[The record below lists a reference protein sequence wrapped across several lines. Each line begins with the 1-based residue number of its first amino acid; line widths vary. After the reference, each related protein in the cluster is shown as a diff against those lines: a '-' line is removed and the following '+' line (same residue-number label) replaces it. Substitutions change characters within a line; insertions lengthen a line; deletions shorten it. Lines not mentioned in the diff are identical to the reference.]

1 MRAFAISSIAAGVL
15 GVQHEMSAS
24 GRVNPIRRVVT
35 LLQDMQA
42 KVTVEG
48 AKEKELYDKFSCYC
62 RTGSGELQGS
72 IDAADTKIPQ
82 VESALA
88 QAEALLKQLE
98 DDLSRHKADR
108 ADAKAALAS
117 ASALRE
123 KEAAAYA
130 KESGDLTTNIA
141 ALEKAIKVLSDG
153 MAGGSFLQSS
163 TASVIRRLAVDAD
176 MSSADRDMLS
186 AFLSQGQS
194 EGYVPQSGQ
203 IVGILKQLQDTMKAN
218 LAEVQAAEEA
228 AIKAYEGLAAAKTKE
243 IQATTDA
250 IESKTVRH
258 GETGVEIVN
267 MKEDLDDTQK
277 ALAADQG
284 FLADLDKNCAT
295 KKAEWE
301 ERSATRAQELVA
313 LADTIKILN
322 DDDALELFK
331 KTLPTPSLLQQTST
345 AKDMKR
351 RALAALKA
359 KGTPDSRLNLIA
371 LALRGQSMGFEK
383 VVKMIDDMVAL
394 LGKEQIGDDEKKA
407 FCEAE
412 LDKAEDKLKGLNIQT
427 ADLETAIENANGQ
440 VATLADEIA
449 KLTDDVKHLD
459 SDVATATDLRKQE
472 HADNTETIANDSAA
486 KQLLEIAKNRLAKF
500 YTPKLY
506 RAAPKTELSAENRV
520 VVSMGGTVAP
530 TPAPGG
536 IAGTGVVAFAEV
548 HAHDSRVAPQPPPE
562 TWDAYTKKGEE
573 HTGVV
578 EMLNLLKADLD
589 KEIAETQVNEKEAQ
603 AEYETFMADSAAK
616 RVAVTKSIAM
626 KEAAKA
632 DLGAELQ
639 RLTEEKGSTM
649 KEAMAT
655 AEYIKDLHLDCDWL
669 LQNFQARKDA
679 RAGEVESLKNAKAVL
694 SGASYSLLGTSSQRN
709 LLRH

>member
-1 MRAFAISSIAAGVL
+1 MRAFAFSSIAVAGVL
-15 GVQHEMSAS
+15 GAQHEAS

-42 KVTVEG
+42 KVTAQG
-48 AKEKELYDKFSCYC
+48 AAEKELYEKFVCYC
-62 RTGSGELQGS
+62 RTGTGDLEGS
-72 IDAADTKIPQ
+72 IDAANTKIPQ

-88 QAEALLKQLE
+88 QAEAQLKQLE
-98 DDLSRHKADR
+98 GDLAKHKADR
-108 ADAKAALAS
+108 ADAKAAMAS
-117 ASALRE
+117 ATALRE

-153 MAGGSFLQSS
+153 MAGGSFLQSA

-186 AFLSQGQS
+186 AFLSQGQG

-203 IVGILKQLQDTMKAN
+203 IVGILKQLQDTMKAS

-228 AIKAYEGLAAAKTKE
+228 AIKTFQGLAAAKTKE
-243 IQATTDA
+243 IQANTDA

-258 GETGVEIVN
+258 GETGVAIVN
-267 MKEDLDDTQK
+267 MKEDIDDTQK
-277 ALAADQG
+277 NLAADQG
-284 FLADLDKNCAT
+284 FLADLDKNCDS
-295 KKAEWE
+295 KKKEWE

-345 AKDMKR
+345 SKDMKL
-351 RALAALKA
+351 RALSALKA
-359 KGTPDSRLNLIA
+359 KGSPDSRLNLIA

-383 VVKMIDDMVAL
+383 VIKMIDDMVAL
-394 LGKEQIGDDEKKA
+394 LGKEQVADDEKKA
-407 FCEAE
+407 WCESE
-412 LDKAEDKLKGLNIQT
+412 LDKAEDKLKGLDIKN
-427 ADLETAIENANGQ
+427 ADLETAIDNANGQ
-440 VATLADEIA
+440 VATLTDEIA
-449 KLTDDVKHLD
+449 KLTDDIKQLD
-459 SDVATATDLRKQE
+459 KDVAEATELRKQE
-472 HADNTETIANDSAA
+472 HTDNTETVANDSAA

-506 RAAPKTELSAENRV
+506 KAAPKTELSAENRV
-520 VVSMGGTVAP
+520 VVGMGGTVAP

-536 IAGTGVVAFAEV
+536 IAGTGVVAFVDV

-578 EMLNLLKADLD
+578 EMLNMLKADLD

-603 AEYETFMADSAAK
+603 SEYETFMADSAAK
-616 RVAVTKSIAM
+616 RAADSKSIEL
-626 KEAAKA
+626 KESTKA
-632 DLGAELQ
+632 DLGADIQ
-639 RLTEEKGSTM
+639 KMTEEKGTTM

-669 LQNFQARKDA
+669 ITNFQARKDA
-679 RAGEVESLKNAKAVL
+679 RVGEVESLKNAKAVL
-694 SGASYSLLGTSSQRN
+694 SGASYSLLSTSSKRN
-709 LLRH
+709 SLRH